1 MLINIRNIWDI
12 IWGAALILLS
22 VLSSV
27 IISNTIIKY
36 FLKDKNNANISLL
49 LLFGHLLIII
59 CFVILIRNILT
70 RTIKDPEVL
79 SGVMTITGPI
89 IGASSLYLSKTL
101 KGIVNY
107 YE

>member
-36 FLKDKNNANISLL
+36 FLKDKNNVNISLL

-59 CFVILIRNILT
+59 VWSFINNYLFCNI
-70 RTIKDPEVL
+70 
-79 SGVMTITGPI
+79 
-89 IGASSLYLSKTL
+89 
-101 KGIVNY
+101 N
-107 YE
+107 